1 MDDIE
6 RKNFWE
12 KCLLGIKKNYTIQQF
27 KTWVDPISIKD
38 LQISETS
45 IKITLLAP
53 NKYKQQW
60 ALNHLSPTLKNWI
73 STTYSKAVLLT
84 IEVKAN
90 PIELDSSK
98 ETRDLQLQT
107 GENLTNNKNKIQ
119 KTEPTNRIQNPHLN
133 PDWTFDNF
141 VLGKANQLA
150 RAAAQQICDNPGH
163 GYNPFFLYGGVGLGK
178 THLIHAVGNAILDKK
193 QTIEEKNKIIQSP
206 LLKITVSM
214 TVILVKV

>member
-1 MDDIE
+1 MNHIE
-6 RKNFWE
+6 QKNFWDE
-12 KCLLGIKKNYTIQQF
+12 CLLGIKKNYTIQQL
-27 KTWVDPISIKD
+27 KTWIDPISVKD
-38 LQISETS
+38 LQILKTS

-73 STTYSKAVLLT
+73 STNYSKAVLLT
-84 IEVKAN
+84 IEVESN
-90 PIELDSSK
+90 PVKPDPLKGPNQIHV
-98 ETRDLQLQT
+98 Q
-107 GENLTNNKNKIQ
+107 NKNKIT
-119 KTEPTNRIQNPHLN
+119 KYENNPKDRVQNPHLN

-193 QTIEEKNKIIQSP
+193 ETAGVKYIHAESY
-206 LLKITVSM
+206 VSD
-214 TVILVKV
+214 VVRA

>member
-73 STTYSKAVLLT
+73 STNYSKAVLLT
-84 IEVKAN
+84 IEVRAN

-98 ETRDLQLQT
+98 ATKELQLQT
-107 GENLTNNKNKIQ
+107 ENNLTNIQ
-119 KTEPTNRIQNPHLN
+119 LE
-133 PDWTFDNF
+133 
-141 VLGKANQLA
+141 
-150 RAAAQQICDNPGH
+150 
-163 GYNPFFLYGGVGLGK
+163 
-178 THLIHAVGNAILDKK
+178 
-193 QTIEEKNKIIQSP
+193 
-206 LLKITVSM
+206 
-214 TVILVKV
+214 